1 MIFRLLVKPFGSIWN
16 LKELCNT
23 KDSGFFT
30 KIHRFIYNSYQFEHG
45 SAVDYKAIFKGI
57 PNLPNGTKQIVI
69 SEKAEIGKNCVI
81 FHQVSIQSDM
91 LPDSKT
97 FGSPII
103 GDNCYI
109 YPGVRIIGNVVIGD
123 NVRIA
128 PNIVITQDIPSNSF
142 VTYAE
147 PIIKRLE
154 KETPDRYYALYG
166 KQWKYFNNNSTEA
179 VTNEKII
186 IKLKEKFQNS

>member
-45 SAVDYKAIFKGI
+45 SAVSYKASFSGI
-57 PNLPNGTKQIVI
+57 PNLPYGTKQIII
-69 SEKAEIGKNCVI
+69 SEDVKIGKNCVI
-81 FHQVSIQSDM
+81 FQQVTIQNDT
-91 LPDSKT
+91 LPNSAS

-109 YPGVRIIGNVVIGD
+109 YPGAKIIGNVVIGD
-123 NVRIA
+123 NVQIG
-128 PNIVITQDIPSNSF
+128 PNAVVTQNIPSNSLI
-142 VTYAE
+142 THGE
-147 PIIKRLE
+147 QKIIKMRE
-154 KETPDRYYALYG
+154 EITNKYYSL
-166 KQWKYFNNNSTEA
+166 NNNQWVYFDNNTSLP
-179 VTNEKII
+179 VKDEKII
-186 IKLKEKFQNS
+186 QKLQKKFQQ